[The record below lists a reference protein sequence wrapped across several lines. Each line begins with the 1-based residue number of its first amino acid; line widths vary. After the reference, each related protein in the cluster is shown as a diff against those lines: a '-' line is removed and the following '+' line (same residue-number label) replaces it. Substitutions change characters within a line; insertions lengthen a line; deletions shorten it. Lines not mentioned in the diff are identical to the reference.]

1 MLGGRLFF
9 VGGLAALVV
18 AGCLR
23 TLTAEAIEA
32 EGGQVVAEPSAK
44 VVSGTDLRQGK
55 TIEFSPASPG
65 EDSAPLLLDSA
76 GNLRREGDLVI
87 ELSLPHAAPIWVHS
101 TQVFSAPERYPTD
114 AEDVARVHRFAL
126 HFNRSGRQDRLREEL
141 VIESWFGSP
150 LAVWENGASTSN
162 TPGYSLSEA
171 NKSYMGVTFP
181 LVSDARLGVLFTLK
195 DGSQTGRPVITSAFE
210 SEEENIWFAPYW
222 KIDPQSIKKAEL
234 FAVTQRTFR
243 VDIPLPGSVTRPPLT
258 GMLGESKIEILAIAH
273 PHEVIGVDGDEIE
286 LSEEALKSKPQVY
299 QSHGDVSAGYLHTAL
314 LVRADPMPPEG
325 LAALQ
330 SADDYLWREPEQSI
344 PAGNNLAWV
353 PFHYHY
359 YGQSYAV
366 RLFAYQK
373 PKVVMT
379 LDGHLNLIS
388 TEPGWSA
395 RYLSK
400 DKDYLSLELVPPFGS
415 EVFFARSRAYPKKD
429 EDFGFASRLSS
440 SPEDRRAIVRLS
452 INEEGA
458 TEYKVEAVAGPSLV
472 IRDFWPSGFKL
483 NKQD

>member
-1 MLGGRLFF
+1 MFGGRLFL
-9 VGGLAALVV
+9 VGGFAALVV
-18 AGCLR
+18 TGCLR
-23 TLTAEAIEA
+23 TLTAEAKEQ
-32 EGGQVVAEPSAK
+32 GGQVVTEPSAR

-55 TIEFSPASPG
+55 TIEFSPANPG

-76 GNLRREGDLVI
+76 GNLMREGDLVM
-87 ELSLPHAAPIWVHS
+87 ELSLPHAAPIWIHS
-101 TQVFSAPERYPTD
+101 TKVFSAPERYPAD
-114 AEDVARVHRFAL
+114 AEDVARVHRFVL

-150 LAVWENGASTSN
+150 LAVWENGASTSH

-171 NKSYMGVTFP
+171 NQSFMGVTFP
-181 LVSDARLGVLFTLK
+181 LVRDARLGVRFTLK
-195 DGSQTGRPVITSAFE
+195 DGSQTARPVTTSSFE
-210 SEEENIWFAPYW
+210 SEEESLWFAPYW

-234 FAVTQRTFR
+234 FAVTQKTFR
-243 VDIPLPGSVTRPPLT
+243 VDIPLPGSVTRPPLS

-273 PHEVIGVDGDEIE
+273 PHEVIGVDGEEIE

-314 LVRADPMPPEG
+314 LVRADPMPPGG
-325 LAALQ
+325 LTALQ
-330 SADDYLWREPEQSI
+330 SADDHLSSEPEPSI
-344 PAGNNLAWV
+344 PAGKNLAWV
-353 PFHYHY
+353 PFHYHSD
-359 YGQSYAV
+359 GHSYAV
-366 RLFAYQK
+366 RFFAYQK

-379 LDGHLNLIS
+379 LDRNLNLIS

-395 RYLSK
+395 RRLSK
-400 DKDYLSLELVPPFGS
+400 KKDYMSLELVPPLGS

-429 EDFGFASRLSS
+429 EDLGFASRMSS
-440 SPEDRRAIVRLS
+440 APEDRRAIVRLS
-452 INEEGA
+452 INGEGT
-458 TEYKVEAVAGPSLV
+458 TEYRVEAVAGPSLV